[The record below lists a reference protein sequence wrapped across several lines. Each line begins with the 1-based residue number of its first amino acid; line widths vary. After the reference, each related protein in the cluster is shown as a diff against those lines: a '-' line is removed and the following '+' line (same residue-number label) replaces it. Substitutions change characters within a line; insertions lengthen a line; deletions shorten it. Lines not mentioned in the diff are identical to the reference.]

1 MENRKWVQTYL
12 FIWSGQFISKL
23 TSYAVHFAIII
34 WLSLEHRS
42 AEVLAFAG
50 ISGMLPQALIGSF
63 AGVFIDRWNRKM
75 VLIVSDMFLA
85 LCALIMVIL
94 LHNETI
100 NFNWIYL
107 MLGLRSVG
115 NAFHSPAMQAVA
127 PLLVPKKELIR
138 VAGINQVL
146 HSISSIAGPA
156 VGALAIT
163 YMPIPTVLY
172 LDIAGA
178 IIAITSLVFVNIPHV
193 KIATKL
199 SISHVIKDLKDGFT
213 TVLKNRSLS
222 LLFLYAMMV
231 TFFVMPAAIMF
242 PLLTTGYYNG
252 GKWEMS
258 VIEIAWAVGMLIGGT
273 VLGVFKIKTNKIILV
288 NTMHILLG
296 ISLLLCGWLPSTW
309 FIGYAVTTILGG
321 VALSIFSASFT
332 TIIQVE
338 IVPNMLGRIFS
349 MYYSLAVLPS
359 VVGLLF
365 TGVIAEKIGI
375 VSSFLI
381 SGGLVIIIGIISF
394 LTPPLFTL
402 GKKIVVEPKKMNNV
416 FK

>member
-12 FIWSGQFISKL
+12 FIWSGQFISML

-50 ISGMLPQALIGSF
+50 LSGMLPQAIIGSF

-75 VLIVSDMFLA
+75 VLIVSDVFLA

-100 NFNWIYL
+100 NLNWIYL

-127 PLLVPKKELIR
+127 PLLVPQKELIR

-146 HSISSIAGPA
+146 HSMSSIAGPA
-156 VGALAIT
+156 VGTLAIT

-172 LDIAGA
+172 LDIVGA

-193 KIATKL
+193 KNETRL
-199 SISHVIKDLKDGFT
+199 SINYVIKDLKDGFK
-213 TVLKNRSLS
+213 TVLKNRGLS
-222 LLFLYAMMV
+222 LLFLYGMMV
-231 TFFVMPAAIMF
+231 TFFVIPAAIMF

-258 VIEIAWAVGMLIGGT
+258 VIEIAWAIGMLLGGT
-273 VLGVFKIKTNKIILV
+273 VLGVLKIKTNKIILV
-288 NTMHILLG
+288 NTMHVLLG

-338 IVPNMLGRIFS
+338 IAPNMLGRVFS

-365 TGVIAEKIGI
+365 TGTIAEQIGI
-375 VSSFLI
+375 SNSFLI
-381 SGGLVIIIGIISF
+381 SGSIVILIGMVSF
-394 LTPPLFTL
+394 LTPELMKI
-402 GKKIVVEPKKMNNV
+402 GKLKMG
-416 FK
+416 K